1 LQFNSFLYIAFLLI
15 VLLLYWNLRSVRRQ
29 NTLLLVASYIFYGTW
44 DWRFLSL
51 ILISTVFD
59 YLVGRGLERIEDA
72 RRRRL
77 LLFVSI
83 AINLGFLGFFKYFNF
98 FVGSAV
104 TLLGS
109 LGLTVNEVSLQ
120 IILPVGISFY
130 TFQSLTYTI
139 DIYQGKLKPTHSLLN
154 FALFVSYFPQL
165 AAGPIERALRL
176 LPKIEQPRTVTV
188 SQFESGLVLIFIG
201 LFKKMVIAD
210 VAASMIDPV
219 VFTRPDQFSGGEV
232 LLAVYLF
239 ALQIY
244 GDFSG
249 YSDIARGSSRLLGIE
264 LMENFNQPYFSQTV
278 SEFWRRWHI
287 SLSTWFRDYV
297 YIPVSNSLHQR
308 WSSRFGVY
316 AVSVMIT
323 MLLSGLWHG
332 ANWTYVLWGGLLGVY
347 QVISRALRG
356 RAEGLVE
363 HEVGLVRWSAVVFRI
378 VLTFHL
384 ILIAWVLFRTPD
396 IHIVPQVYGQM
407 WAAVG
412 GDWDAAALGM
422 IAPVVLL
429 YGLAFSI
436 DLAQIAAANH
446 SFTLRWPVLARVGAY
461 VSMILLMVFFSVK
474 PYVPFI
480 YFQF

>member
-1 LQFNSFLYIAFLLI
+1 MQFNSFLYIAFLLT
-15 VLLLYWNLRSVRRQ
+15 VLLLYWKLRSVRWQ
-29 NTLLLVASYIFYGTW
+29 NVLLLVASYIFYGSW

-51 ILISTVFD
+51 ILISTLFD
-59 YLVGRGLERIEDA
+59 YLVGRGLEIIKDP

-77 LLFVSI
+77 LLFVSV

-104 TLLGS
+104 SLLEGI
-109 LGLTVNEVSLQ
+109 GLTVNAFSLQ

-176 LPKIEQPRTVTV
+176 LPKIEQPRSVTG
-188 SQFESGLVLIFIG
+188 SQFESGLMLILIG
-201 LFKKMVIAD
+201 LFKKIVIAD
-210 VAASMIDPV
+210 VAALVSNPAIFNDPG
-219 VFTRPDQFSGGEV
+219 QFSGGEV

-297 YIPVSNSLHQR
+297 YIPLSDWFRQR

-316 AVSVMIT
+316 AVSVIIT

-347 QVISRALRG
+347 QIISRPLQG
-356 RAEGLVE
+356 RAGALVK
-363 HEVGLVRWSAVVFRI
+363 LPAVRWAVIGFRI

-396 IHIVPQVYGQM
+396 IHIVPQIYQGI
-407 WAAVG
+407 WAAVN
-412 GDWDAAALGM
+412 GDWDAGTLRLVR
-422 IAPVVLL
+422 PVVMLYLL
-429 YGLAFSI
+429 SFSL
-436 DLAQIAAANH
+436 DLAQIQAKEH
-446 SFTLRWPVLARVGAY
+446 SFMLRWPAFARVGAY
-461 VSMILLMVFFSVK
+461 VGMVLLMVFSSIK

>member
-1 LQFNSFLYIAFLLI
+1 MQFNSFLYIAFLLI
-15 VLLLYWNLRSVRRQ
+15 VLLLYWNLRRLQWQ
-29 NTLLLVASYIFYGTW
+29 NTLLLAASYLFYGSW

-51 ILISTVFD
+51 ILISTLFD
-59 YLVGRGLERIEDA
+59 YGVGRGLEIITDP

-77 LLFVSI
+77 LLFVSL

-98 FVGSAV
+98 FVGSA
-104 TLLGS
+104 TTFLQN

-130 TFQSLTYTI
+130 TFQSMSYTI
-139 DIYQGKLKPTHSLLN
+139 DVYQGKMKPTHSLLN
-154 FALFVSYFPQL
+154 FALFVAYFPQL
-165 AAGPIERALRL
+165 VAGPIERAVQL
-176 LPKIEQPRTVTV
+176 LPQIERPRSITPD
-188 SQFESGLVLIFIG
+188 QAESGLVLILIG

-210 VAASMIDPV
+210 VAASLIDPNI
-219 VFTRPDQFSGGEV
+219 FISPNRFSGGEV

-297 YIPVSNSLHQR
+297 YIPISNWLRLR
-308 WSSRFGVY
+308 WASRFGVY
-316 AVSVMIT
+316 AVAVMLT

-332 ANWTYVLWGGLLGVY
+332 ANWTYVLWGGLLGLY
-347 QVISRALRG
+347 QVISRPLRG
-356 RAEGLVE
+356 QATRFVE
-363 HEVGLVRWSAVVFRI
+363 HRLWPVRAAATTLRI
-378 VLTFHL
+378 LLTFHL

-396 IHIVPQVYGQM
+396 IRDVPTVYQNM
-407 WAAVG
+407 WEAFAEPWQAEALALLPSVALLYLLALSMDWAQIRT
-412 GDWDAAALGM
+412 GDHSFSRCWPVFVRTGIYAGM
-422 IAPVVLL
+422 IILMVV
-429 YGLAFSI
+429 FSI
-436 DLAQIAAANH
+436 
-446 SFTLRWPVLARVGAY
+446 
-461 VSMILLMVFFSVK
+461 K

>member
-1 LQFNSFLYIAFLLI
+1 MQFNSFLYIAFLLTI
-15 VLLLYWNLRSVRRQ
+15 LLLYWNLRRVRWQ
-29 NTLLLVASYIFYGTW
+29 NVLLLVASYIFYGSW

-51 ILISTVFD
+51 ILISTLFD
-59 YLVGRGLERIEDA
+59 YLVGRGLEVIKDP

-77 LLFVSI
+77 LLFVSV

-98 FVGSAV
+98 FIGSAV
-104 TLLGS
+104 SLLEGI
-109 LGLTVNEVSLQ
+109 GLTVNAFSLQ

-176 LPKIEQPRTVTV
+176 LPKIEQPRSITPT
-188 SQFESGLVLIFIG
+188 QAESGLVLILLG

-210 VAASMIDPV
+210 VAASMIDPAI
-219 VFTRPDQFSGGEV
+219 FTTPDQFSGGEV
-232 LLAVYLF
+232 LLNVYLF

-249 YSDIARGSSRLLGIE
+249 YSDIARGSSCLLGIE
-264 LMENFNQPYFSQTV
+264 LMENFNQPYFSQDV

-297 YIPVSNSLHQR
+297 YIPISDWLKAR
-308 WSSRFGVY
+308 WHSRFGVY
-316 AVSVMIT
+316 AVSVMLT

-332 ANWTYVLWGGLLGVY
+332 ANWTYVLWGGLLGLY
-347 QVISRALRG
+347 QVVARPLRG
-356 RAEGLVE
+356 AAKPLVE
-363 HEVGLVRWSAVVFRI
+363 HPAGVVRWTAIVFRI

-396 IHIVPQVYGQM
+396 IQVVPQIYQQM
-407 WAAVG
+407 CAAVG
-412 GDWDAAALGM
+412 GDWDGAARALVRG
-422 IAPVVLL
+422 VVLL
-429 YGLAFSI
+429 YLLALSI
-436 DLAQIAAANH
+436 DLAQIQAADH
-446 SFTLRWPVLARVGAY
+446 SFVRHWPAFARVAVY
-461 VSMILLMVFFSVK
+461 VSMILLMVYFSIK